1 MSMEKRSITLGEC
14 DLEIIGGQ
22 IMSRI
27 TSKGD
32 SEEGIGKWR
41 VVVPKCIQADGSI
54 DDTEMPEEV
63 LVSKPDPKRVTELG
77 DIVMKLS
84 TPYDAACV
92 EEGAVGCII
101 PSFCAIIKST
111 GKLNRDYLLAFLNS
125 NTCKTQLKLQVAGS
139 TMAMLSVGK
148 VKNITIPVPPMEVQ
162 ERIGNQFNETRRKV
176 QIAKKIILL
185 EQKKNDIYFRDLEKE
200 YED

>member
-27 TSKGD
+27 TSKDD
-32 SEEGIGKWR
+32 SDEGIGKWR

-63 LVSKPDPKRVTELG
+63 LTSKPDHKRVTELG

-84 TPYDAACV
+84 TPYDAARV

-111 GKLNRDYLLAFLNS
+111 GELNRDYLLAFLNS